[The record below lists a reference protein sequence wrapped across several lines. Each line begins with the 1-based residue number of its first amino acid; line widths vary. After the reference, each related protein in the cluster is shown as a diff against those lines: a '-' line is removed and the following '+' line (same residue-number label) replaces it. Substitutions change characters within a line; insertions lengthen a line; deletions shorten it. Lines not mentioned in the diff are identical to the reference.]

1 MAAMSRK
8 EAIYSVGT
16 KHHCSEAIYSV
27 GTKHHYLTGS
37 EVKQSI
43 KRSTTNGGYNE

>member
-8 EAIYSVGT
+8 
-16 KHHCSEAIYSV
+16 EAIYSV

>member
-1 MAAMSRK
+1 MALMSRK

-16 KHHCSEAIYSV
+16 
-27 GTKHHYLTGS
+27 THYYLKGS